1 MSIKFEIK
9 QDKDLCSLQIYRGY
23 DQENGETKFSYIDS
37 CHPMSKMELH
47 TLKNFLQEYLHNN
60 DWD

>member
-9 QDKDLCSLQIYRGY
+9 QDKDLYSLQIYRGY
-23 DQENGETKFSYIDS
+23 YQENGETKFYYIDS
-37 CHPMSKMELH
+37 CSPMSKMDLY
-47 TLKNFLQEYLHNN
+47 TLKNFLQEYLRNN